1 MLKSPLATK
10 WIPPPLGW
18 VKINFDVAIIRH
30 LSMVVAVGRNDL
42 GEVLFAHTSLFPPS
56 LPLQEEINNALL
68 ALNLFALH
76 NLSYVQFE
84 GDSKVVIFFNSS
96 R

>member
-1 MLKSPLATK
+1 MATK

-18 VKINFDVAIIRH
+18 VKINFDVAIIPH
-30 LSMVVAVGRNDL
+30 LSMVLAVGRNDL

-56 LPLQEEINNALL
+56 LRHQEEINDALL
-68 ALNLFALH
+68 ALNLFVLH

-84 GDSKVVIFFNSS
+84 GDSNLVIVNCNAYY
-96 R
+96 